1 VTEPADS
8 GITRGLIS
16 RPVATALLG
25 IALMLIGTLAYRRLP
40 VAALPSTDS
49 PTIQVSASLPGA
61 SPETMASSVATP
73 LERRLGRIAGL
84 NEMTSSSS
92 RGSTGITLQFAPEI
106 DVNVASRNVQ
116 AAINA
121 AYADLP
127 SDLPSRPYYRRFDPS
142 ATPILILS
150 LTSDVMP
157 TSEMFALADES
168 LAPRLARIE
177 GVGQVFVG
185 GGAQPAIRVE
195 ADPNALEARGL
206 VLGDIRD
213 AIAGATRQRPSGIL
227 STATQR
233 SVLAPTTQLED
244 VHSVAGV
251 VLSPPGDSITR
262 VSDVATVRDGVVN
275 DHAAAWVDGERAV
288 LLILRRSPGANVIE
302 TSDRVVAALPL
313 LAASLPPSVR
323 LTTVSER
330 SATIRAAVLEVEHAL
345 LLSIVLVVLV
355 VFLFLRSLRTTLIP
369 TIAVPLSLAGTFAF
383 MAAADFSVNILSLM
397 ALTIAT
403 GFVVDDAIV
412 VTENITRHLDLGL
425 SPLQAAQ
432 RGAKE
437 ISFTIISIT
446 ASLAAVF
453 VPIVFMGGLV
463 GRLFHEMAL
472 TLLAAI
478 VISAVVSLV
487 VTPVACAHL
496 LVHRKAAI
504 EPAWARFLERQYK
517 RLLAGY
523 AGGLDLVLRHRKK
536 TLTLP
541 VFAVGLSVA
550 LVMVIPTGLF
560 PSQDIGQLFG
570 SAVAPDDISFDALVA
585 RHEHV
590 SEVVRSDP
598 AVEHVIAFA
607 GTGPGGGASN
617 SVTMFVGL
625 RPSDSGRADARTVAM
640 RISRALSDNAPMQV
654 FLTPS
659 QDLRVGARSSRAQY
673 QYTLQGVDIGELRLA
688 ASRLL
693 AALRRVPQLRNVT
706 SDQTDAG
713 LSMHVAIDRDTASR
727 LGVSPRAID
736 EALANGFGQ
745 RSIATI
751 FHPGGQ
757 RRIVLEVARASRDAP
772 DDLERVRVRSA
783 SGRAVLLPAIAEI
796 SRARLPLSV
805 SHQGQFPSITLTFDV
820 APGAS
825 LSRAVDWVHQA
836 EAEIGMPS
844 SVRGGFAGTAQ
855 VFQSALATQPMLIL
869 AAILAVYLVLG
880 MLYESLVH
888 PITILSTLPPA
899 GVGALLALFF
909 WGIELTVVASIGI
922 VLLVGIVTKN
932 AIIMID
938 FAIER
943 QRSEGVSAEV
953 AIREAALL
961 RFRPILMTTLAAI
974 GGALPLAFGTGV
986 GSELRTPLGIAIV
999 GGLIASQALTLFT
1012 TPVVYVALDRF
1023 TKKRAPDGEGS
1034 R

>member
-1 VTEPADS
+1 MGCAP
-8 GITRGLIS
+8 
-16 RPVATALLG
+16 LLG
-25 IALMLIGTLAYRRLP
+25 PR
-40 VAALPSTDS
+40 
-49 PTIQVSASLPGA
+49 
-61 SPETMASSVATP
+61 MAS
-73 LERRLGRIAGL
+73 
-84 NEMTSSSS
+84 
-92 RGSTGITLQFAPEI
+92 
-106 DVNVASRNVQ
+106 
-116 AAINA
+116 
-121 AYADLP
+121 
-127 SDLPSRPYYRRFDPS
+127 
-142 ATPILILS
+142 
-150 LTSDVMP
+150 
-157 TSEMFALADES
+157 
-168 LAPRLARIE
+168 
-177 GVGQVFVG
+177 
-185 GGAQPAIRVE
+185 
-195 ADPNALEARGL
+195 
-206 VLGDIRD
+206 
-213 AIAGATRQRPSGIL
+213 
-227 STATQR
+227 
-233 SVLAPTTQLED
+233 
-244 VHSVAGV
+244 
-251 VLSPPGDSITR
+251 
-262 VSDVATVRDGVVN
+262 VRDGVVN
-275 DHAAAWVDGERAV
+275 DHAAAWVDGQRAV
-288 LLILRRSPGANVIE
+288 LLIVRRSPGANVIE
-302 TSDRVVAALPL
+302 TSDRVRAALPQL
-313 LAASLPPSVR
+313 EASLPSSVR
-323 LTTVSER
+323 LATVIER
-330 SATIRAAVLEVEHAL
+330 SATIRAAVVEVEQAL
-345 LLSIVLVVLV
+345 LLSIVLVVIV
-355 VFLFLRSLRTTLIP
+355 VFLFLRSVRTTLIP

-383 MAAADFSVNILSLM
+383 MAMAGFSVNILSLM

-425 SPLQAAQ
+425 SPLQAAR
-432 RGAKE
+432 RGARE

-446 ASLAAVF
+446 ASLVAVF

-463 GRLFHEMAL
+463 GLLFHEMAL
-472 TLLAAI
+472 TLVAAI
-478 VISAVVSLV
+478 VISAVVSLI
-487 VTPVACAHL
+487 VTPVACGHL
-496 LVHRKAAI
+496 LVHRKAEA
-504 EPAWARFLERQYK
+504 EPAWARFLERQYD

-523 AGGLDLVLRHRKK
+523 ARGLDLVLRHRKK

-541 VFAVGLSVA
+541 IFAIGLSVA
-550 LVMVIPTGLF
+550 LVMVVPTGLF

-570 SAVAPDDISFDALVA
+570 SAVAPDDISFDALVE

-590 SEVVRSDP
+590 SEVIRNDP

-625 RPSDSGRADARTVAM
+625 RPSDSGRPDARTIAM
-640 RISRALSDNAPMQV
+640 RISRALADNAPMQV
-654 FLTPS
+654 FVTPS

-673 QYTLQGVDIGELRLA
+673 QYTLQGVDVAELRSA

-713 LSMHVAIDRDTASR
+713 LSMNVAIDRDTASR
-727 LGVSPRAID
+727 LEISPRAID
-736 EALANGFGQ
+736 DALANGFGQ

-751 FHPGGQ
+751 FHPSGQ
-757 RRIVLEVARASRDAP
+757 RRIVLEVPRASRDAP
-772 DDLERVRVRSA
+772 DDLQRVRVRSA
-783 SGRAVLLPAIAEI
+783 SGATVLLPAIAQT

-820 APGAS
+820 APGTS
-825 LSRAVDWVHQA
+825 LSRAVAWVHQA

-855 VFQSALATQPMLIL
+855 VFQSSLASQPMLIL

-909 WGIELTVVASIGI
+909 AGIELTVVALIGI

-932 AIIMID
+932 AIMMID
-938 FAIER
+938 FALER

-953 AIREAALL
+953 AIRDAALL

-974 GGALPLAFGTGV
+974 GGALPLALGTGV

-1023 TKKRAPDGEGS
+1023 TKKPAPHEEAS